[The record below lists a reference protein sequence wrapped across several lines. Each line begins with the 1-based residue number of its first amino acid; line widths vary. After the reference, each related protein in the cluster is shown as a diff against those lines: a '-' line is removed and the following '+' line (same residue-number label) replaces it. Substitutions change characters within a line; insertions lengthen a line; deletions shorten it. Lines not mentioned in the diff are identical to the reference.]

1 MTKENAMTEKRAL
14 RTTAEA
20 RWTLRTPA
28 GRAVLAASLI
38 LEVAFG
44 TAAWAQT
51 AFEPPVV
58 FNAATLA
65 PPNVLTGPGFT
76 VDSQVPVETFLY
88 RFTIRAD
95 VGLFEAHG
103 LAVLPIRVQEVKAIQ
118 KLQETSGTAE
128 FAQAV
133 AQAGARPIM
142 SAVNMLTHPMDTIT
156 GFPGGIER
164 MFGRVGLGLEN
175 IRSAAD
181 NPDQSAIEQ
190 TGKTLAVVLGYEAER
205 RKLAKELGVD
215 PYTANAVLR
224 KKLDDVAWVRFAGRL
239 GVNLAISAAVPG
251 SIIISSTSWVNTA
264 VYDTPAGDLIVA
276 NEKKLQA
283 MGVPDATVKAFT
295 ANQWLTLSLK
305 TALVEALTRLADVP
319 GREDVVAF
327 ALRAASED
335 EARFVVTSTELLARY
350 HQSGTP
356 VALVTASGPIV
367 GRTAT
372 GGVVVPAPLDYVAW
386 IRPMAIFARRP
397 DLQGNPRIALLAG
410 KLSPVAKQQFGA
422 AGWTVQ
428 EGF

>member
-1 MTKENAMTEKRAL
+1 V
-14 RTTAEA
+14 
-20 RWTLRTPA
+20 P
-28 GRAVLAASLI
+28 GRGAVLAAGVVLG
-38 LEVAFG
+38 ATFG
-44 TAAWAQT
+44 TAAWAQP
-51 AFEPPVV
+51 AFEPPAVV
-58 FNAATLA
+58 AAATLA
-65 PPNVLTGPGFT
+65 PSNLLMGPGFT

-88 RFTIRAD
+88 RFTIRAN

-103 LAVLPIRVQEVKAIQ
+103 LAVLPIRVQEVKALQ

-133 AQAGARPIM
+133 EQAGARPIM
-142 SAVNMLTHPMDTIT
+142 SAVNMLTHPVDTIT
-156 GFPGGIER
+156 GLPGGIER
-164 MFGRVGLGLEN
+164 MFGRVGLGLER
-175 IRSAAD
+175 IDSAVS

-190 TGKTLAVVLGYEAER
+190 TGKTLAVVLGYESER

-239 GVNLAISAAVPG
+239 GVNLAISAVPG

-264 VYDTPAGDLIVA
+264 VYDTPAGDLMVM

-305 TALVEALTRLADVP
+305 TALVEALDRLAGVS

-327 ALRAASED
+327 ASRAASDD

-350 HQSGTP
+350 HQGGTP
-356 VALVTASGPIV
+356 IALVGAPGPIV
-367 GRTAT
+367 GRTST
-372 GGVVVPAPLDYVAW
+372 GGVVVPASLDYVAW
-386 IRPMAIFARRP
+386 IRPMAIFAKRP

-410 KLSPVAKQQFGA
+410 KLSPVAKQQFAA

>member
-1 MTKENAMTEKRAL
+1 M
-14 RTTAEA
+14 
-20 RWTLRTPA
+20 
-28 GRAVLAASLI
+28 
-38 LEVAFG
+38 
-44 TAAWAQT
+44 
-51 AFEPPVV
+51 
-58 FNAATLA
+58 
-65 PPNVLTGPGFT
+65 
-76 VDSQVPVETFLY
+76 PVETFLY
-88 RFTIRAD
+88 RFTIRAN
-95 VGLFEAHG
+95 VGLFDAHG
-103 LAVLPIRVQEVKAIQ
+103 LAVLPIRVQEVKGLQ

-133 AQAGARPIM
+133 EQAGARPVM
-142 SAVNMLTHPMDTIT
+142 SAVNMLTHPVDTIT
-156 GFPGGIER
+156 GLPGGIER
-164 MFGRVGLGLEN
+164 MFGRVGLGLESL
-175 IRSAAD
+175 RGAVS

-190 TGKTLAVVLGYEAER
+190 TGKSLAVVLGYEAER

-224 KKLDDVAWVRFAGRL
+224 KKMDDVAWVRFAGRL
-239 GVNLAISAAVPG
+239 GVNLAISAVPG

-264 VYDTPAGDLIVA
+264 VYDTPAGDLIVM

-283 MGVPDATVKAFT
+283 MGVPDATVKAFM

-305 TALVEALTRLADVP
+305 TALVEALDRLAGVP

-327 ALRAASED
+327 ATRAASED

-350 HQSGTP
+350 HQSGTLI
-356 VALVTASGPIV
+356 ALLTAPGPIV

-372 GGVVVPAPLDYVAW
+372 GGVVVPASLDYVAW
-386 IRPMAIFARRP
+386 IRPMAIFAKRP

>member
-1 MTKENAMTEKRAL
+1 MRKERA
-14 RTTAEA
+14 RHTTDGA
-20 RWTLRTPA
+20 RWASRAPK
-28 GRAVLAASLI
+28 GRAVLVATLI
-38 LEVAFG
+38 LGAAFG

-51 AFEPPVV
+51 AFEPPAV
-58 FNAATLA
+58 FSAATLA
-65 PPNVLTGPGFT
+65 APNLLTGPGFT

-103 LAVLPIRVQEVKAIQ
+103 LAVLPIRIQEVKALQ
-118 KLQETSGTAE
+118 KLQETSNTAE

-142 SAVNMLTHPMDTIT
+142 SAVNMLTHPVDTIT
-156 GFPGGIER
+156 GLPGGIER
-164 MFGRVGLGLEN
+164 MFGRVGLGLES
-175 IRSAAD
+175 IGSAAS

-190 TGKTLAVVLGYEAER
+190 TGKSLVVALGYEAER

-224 KKLDDVAWVRFAGRL
+224 KKLNDVAWVRFAGRL
-239 GVNLAISAAVPG
+239 GVNLAISAVPG

-264 VYDTPAGDLIVA
+264 VYDTPAGDLMVM

-305 TALVEALTRLADVP
+305 TALVEALGRLADVP

-327 ALRAASED
+327 AIRAASED

-356 VALVTASGPIV
+356 IALVTAPGPIV

-372 GGVVVPAPLDYVAW
+372 GGVVVPASLDYVAW
-386 IRPMAIFARRP
+386 IRQMAIFVKRP
-397 DLQGNPRIALLAG
+397 DLQGNPRIAVLAG

>member
-1 MTKENAMTEKRAL
+1 V
-14 RTTAEA
+14 
-20 RWTLRTPA
+20 
-28 GRAVLAASLI
+28 VLVATLI
-38 LEVAFG
+38 LGAAFG

-51 AFEPPVV
+51 AFEPPAV
-58 FNAATLA
+58 FSAATLA
-65 PPNVLTGPGFT
+65 APNLLTGPGFT

-103 LAVLPIRVQEVKAIQ
+103 LAVLPIRIQEVKGLQ
-118 KLQETSGTAE
+118 KLQETSNTAE

-142 SAVNMLTHPMDTIT
+142 SAVNMLTHPVDTIT
-156 GFPGGIER
+156 GLPGGIER
-164 MFGRVGLGLEN
+164 MFGRFGAGLES
-175 IRSAAD
+175 IGSAAS

-190 TGKTLAVVLGYEAER
+190 TGQSMAVVLGYEAER

-215 PYTANAVLR
+215 PYTSNAVLR
-224 KKLDDVAWVRFAGRL
+224 KKLNDVAWVRFAGRL
-239 GVNLAISAAVPG
+239 GVNLAISAIPG

-264 VYDTPAGDLIVA
+264 VYDTPAGDLMVM

-305 TALVEALTRLADVP
+305 TALVEALSRLAGVE
-319 GREDVVAF
+319 GREDVIAF
-327 ALRAASED
+327 ATRAASED

-350 HQSGTP
+350 HQGGNP
-356 VALVTASGPIV
+356 IAQVTAPGPIV

-372 GGVVVPAPLDYVAW
+372 GGVVVPASLDYVAW
-386 IRPMAIFARRP
+386 IRPMAIFAKRP

>member
-1 MTKENAMTEKRAL
+1 M
-14 RTTAEA
+14 
-20 RWTLRTPA
+20 
-28 GRAVLAASLI
+28 
-38 LEVAFG
+38 
-44 TAAWAQT
+44 
-51 AFEPPVV
+51 
-58 FNAATLA
+58 
-65 PPNVLTGPGFT
+65 
-76 VDSQVPVETFLY
+76 DSQVPVETFLY

-103 LAVLPIRVQEVKAIQ
+103 LAVLPIRVQEVKGLQ
-118 KLQETSGTAE
+118 KLQETSSTAE

-133 AQAGARPIM
+133 VQAGARPIM
-142 SAVNMLTHPMDTIT
+142 SAVNMLTHPVDTIT
-156 GFPGGIER
+156 GLPGGIER
-164 MFGRVGLGLEN
+164 MFGRVGLGLES
-175 IRSAAD
+175 ITGSAS

-190 TGKTLAVVLGYEAER
+190 TGKSLAEVLGYEAER

-239 GVNLAISAAVPG
+239 GVDLAISELPG
-251 SIIISSTSWVNTA
+251 SLIISSTSWVNTTI
-264 VYDTPAGDLIVA
+264 YDTPAGDLMVM

-283 MGVPDATVKAFT
+283 MGVPDATVKAFM
-295 ANQWLTLSLK
+295 ANPWLTLSLK
-305 TALVEALTRLADVP
+305 TALVEALNRLVDVP

-327 ALRAASED
+327 ATRAASED

-350 HQSGTP
+350 HQGGTP
-356 VALVTASGPIV
+356 IALVTAPGPIV

-372 GGVVVPAPLDYVAW
+372 GGVVVPASLDYVAW
-386 IRPMAIFARRP
+386 IRPMAIFAKRP

-410 KLSPVAKQQFGA
+410 KLSPVAKQQFAA